1 MKSSNRLI
9 IAMLVVAALATGF
22 WILILSPKREEASEL
37 GTEVEQLRSTLA
49 LAQSQAAEAT
59 AARGAFPEDY
69 RKLVVL
75 GKAVPGDD
83 ETSSLLLQ
91 MTRVADRSQVRF
103 ESIQLSSSAEGTAAA
118 SSSAPQA
125 GPSTP
130 VTETT
135 PATEAAAALLPL
147 GASVG
152 PDGLAVMPYNVNFT
166 GSFFHVA
173 DFIHGIDSLVETGT
187 SQVAVDGRLVTLD
200 GFVLSPAEEEGV
212 SSSTLNANFAVTT
225 YLVPPGQGVTAG
237 ATLAAP
243 AAVEAE
249 SATGTP
255 SSFSTEET
263 PAQ

>member
-9 IAMLVVAALATGF
+9 VAMLVVAALAAGF

-37 GTEVEQLRSTLA
+37 GTEVEQLQSSLA
-49 LAQSQAAEAT
+49 LAQNQAAEAT
-59 AARGAFPEDY
+59 AARSAFPEDY

-103 ESIQLSSSAEGTAAA
+103 ESIQLGSSAEGTAAA
-118 SSSAPQA
+118 STLAPQA
-125 GPSTP
+125 GPSAP
-130 VTETT
+130 VTSIT
-135 PATEAAAALLPL
+135 PATEATAALLPL

-152 PDGLAVMPYNVNFT
+152 PDGLGVMPYNVNFT

-173 DFIHGIDSLVETGT
+173 DFIHGMDSLVETGT

-200 GFVLSPAEEEGV
+200 GFVLSPAEEEDAPT
-212 SSSTLNANFAVTT
+212 SLLNANFAVTT

-237 ATLAAP
+237 ATSAAP
-243 AAVEAE
+243 AAPEEA
-249 SATGTP
+249 ATGTP